1 MKFAVFTD
9 LHYDAIHDGDRRI
22 REFINSVKREN
33 VDFVIEL
40 GDLCYPTDDNK
51 HIIIQLKELG
61 VPCFFNVGNHN
72 SDAYQI
78 DVVVKFFNME
88 NGYYSFVFGNVK
100 FIVLDANYIKT
111 SNGSEPYCRRN
122 YDKTMDDYPYVPR
135 QEIEWLKNEIEDE
148 QFYYV
153 IFSHQSLSNDLMKRG
168 ISNREEVRTIL
179 EQRNSNGKKVL
190 FCMNGHDHGD
200 DMKVI
205 NGIYYYTLN
214 SISYIWHG
222 IKETF
227 NYSNEI
233 HKKYPY
239 LKDLI
244 LYEEPLHVIVTIDE
258 DMNVQIDGME
268 GHYQNVTPK
277 DIGMGNRW
285 NGVSIEPKTSS
296 LHIGVRA

>member
-9 LHYDAIHDGDRRI
+9 LHYDVIHDGDRRI
-22 REFINSVKREN
+22 RELINSVKKEN

-40 GDLCYPTDDNK
+40 GDLCHPTDENK

-61 VPCFFNVGNHN
+61 IPCFFNVGNHN
-72 SDAYQI
+72 SDAYPI
-78 DVVVKFFNME
+78 DVVLKFLGME

-111 SNGSEPYCRRN
+111 PNGSEPYYKRN
-122 YDKTMDDYPYVPR
+122 YDKTTNDYPYVPR
-135 QEIEWLKNEIEDE
+135 EEKEWLRNEIEDE

-153 IFSHQSLSNDLMKRG
+153 IFSHQSLSNDFMKRG
-168 ISNREEVRTIL
+168 ISNREEVRAIL
-179 EQRNSNGKKVL
+179 EQRNRNAKKVL
-190 FCMNGHDHGD
+190 FCMNGHDHGAD
-200 DMKVI
+200 VKVF
-205 NGIYYYTLN
+205 NGIHYYTLN
-214 SISYIWHG
+214 SMSYFWHG

-233 HKKYPY
+233 HDQYPY
-239 LKDLI
+239 LKDMI
-244 LYEEPLHVIVTIDE
+244 LYEEPLHAIVTIDE
-258 DMNVQIDGME
+258 NMNVQIDGVE

-277 DIGMGNRW
+277 DIGLGNTW

-296 LHIGVRA
+296 LYIGV